1 MQCDIIYALIE
12 KKQREDY
19 IMLNRQTW
27 NDNNTFTGYSAGYL
41 FEKFG
46 ATDNRNGVIY
56 WSTSPTANI
65 PNEDM
70 LNDWFELDLI
80 TERELNTTIATKVVE
95 KDVFLSAYIKARKNR
110 SAEQRRE
117 EMFEMR
123 AAFGPGER
131 VVDALT
137 GEIFDL

>member
-1 MQCDIIYALIE
+1 MQ
-12 KKQREDY
+12 
-19 IMLNRQTW
+19 RQTW
-27 NDNNTFTGYSAGYL
+27 NDYNTFTGYSPSYL
-41 FEKFG
+41 LEKF
-46 ATDNRNGVIY
+46 ADTDNRNGVIY

-80 TERELNTTIATKVVE
+80 SARELNTTIATKVVE

-110 SAEQRRE
+110 SAEQRAE

-131 VVDALT
+131 VVNVFT
-137 GEIFDL
+137 GETFDL